1 MWMTSNF
8 RGRACWLSF
17 LQAALVLWTPPPASA
32 AKAQQTTAPQIA
44 PDSPRPSVARR
55 RPAGGG
61 KELSVKAMTVELK
74 SASVRHLDEKMK
86 AMAGAEFLKAAREP
100 LSIEVKTVNP
110 LGNLSRSSLP
120 VIVLNGEKLP
130 GTRATN
136 QTTLVA
142 FLPDRSMLKDS
153 NTIAVVWLGDERT
166 RTKYPLTLKLEEI
179 FR

>member
-1 MWMTSNF
+1 M
-8 RGRACWLSF
+8 
-17 LQAALVLWTPPPASA
+17 
-32 AKAQQTTAPQIA
+32 
-44 PDSPRPSVARR
+44 
-55 RPAGGG
+55 
-61 KELSVKAMTVELK
+61 KAMTVELK